1 MTLRDVFRP
10 APPRVPSNP
19 EWSDEGALTAAQ
31 RDTLEAA
38 IERGSAD
45 IAAGNYG
52 ELFSGLGIHIGARK
66 GT

>member
-1 MTLRDVFRP
+1 MTLRDVFQP

-38 IERGSAD
+38 LERGSAD
-45 IAAGNYG
+45 IAAGRVVD
-52 ELFSGLGIHIGARK
+52 AREFLAK
-66 GT
+66 LSIP